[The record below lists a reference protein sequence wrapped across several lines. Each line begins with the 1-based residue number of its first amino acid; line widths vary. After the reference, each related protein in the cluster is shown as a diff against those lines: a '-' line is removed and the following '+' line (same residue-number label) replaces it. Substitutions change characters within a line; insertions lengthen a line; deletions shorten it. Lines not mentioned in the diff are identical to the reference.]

1 MNVENEFDET
11 VRRRIQAVNSAVP
24 GSIGAMMD
32 YRVTGWDPAAG
43 AITMTCRTFP
53 WMRNFA
59 GTLHGGMCATI
70 LDQAMGFVSYCLK
83 HRDGTAPTVEMN
95 VDYHRP
101 ITPGETVAVRVSIV
115 SVTRSLIRLRAEAWQ
130 KNTPDK
136 LCLSGTGIYFNK
148 PASENP

>member
-1 MNVENEFDET
+1 MSGESDFAET
-11 VRRRIQAVNSAVP
+11 VRRRIQEVDEAVP
-24 GSIGAMMD
+24 GSIGAQMD
-32 YRVTGWDPAAG
+32 YQVLSWDGDAQAL
-43 AITMTCRTFP
+43 TMTCRTFP

-83 HRDGTAPTVEMN
+83 REEGTAPTVELN

-101 ITPGETVAVRVSIV
+101 ITPGQSVTVRVYVV

-130 KNTPDK
+130 GSAPAK
-136 LCLSGTGIYFNK
+136 LCLSGAGIYFQK
-148 PASENP
+148 PAAKA